1 MGVDAALGRTFHAE
15 DALGRNP
22 VAVISYSYWKSR
34 FGGEPSVLG
43 KIIQVDGAPLTIIGV
58 TPRRFFGAEV
68 GRSPEVT
75 VPVTL

>member
-58 TPRRFFGAEV
+58 HQRLQSLLRCSLKLLVPRR
-68 GRSPEVT
+68 S
-75 VPVTL
+75 